1 MAKTLFDKVWD
12 KHVIAGKKGDP
23 QLLYVDLHLIHE
35 VTSPQPFDGLRQAGR
50 IRPLPP
56 STTTSQPRRPQL
68 LRLNR

>member
-35 VTSPQPFDGLRQAGR
+35 VTSPQPFDGLRQSGR
-50 IRPLPP
+50 KL
-56 STTTSQPRRPQL
+56 RRPDKTL
-68 LRLNR
+68 SLIHI